1 MRAKVLIVLFLLVF
15 VLTGCATVGPASVKL
30 SSETGARSA
39 ELGALHQQMVRNY
52 FASERQRVETF
63 LKEKWEPQFLRNFLG
78 ETQILKL
85 LQESIAFDDAKTK
98 EIQIALETYLTDK
111 TEAPKAAS
119 EIIAALTKT
128 RGGEP
133 AEVRKVID
141 KFVPNVKVDAAT
153 THIAAL
159 IGTHEPGLLIMEF
172 AADAHEAID
181 KQRKEMIGPIDGAET
196 RVLAELNESYATLA
210 RAHGTITA
218 RLEAASRARE
228 QQDKLLMSAGIE
240 NPSAV
245 RERLAGISEKIGNA
259 LEAAGNLKNPN
270 EVAKTLKEKLKAL
283 F

>member
-1 MRAKVLIVLFLLVF
+1 MRLKTVIVLSLLILS
-15 VLTGCATVGPASVKL
+15 LTSCATVGPASVKL

-39 ELGALHQQMVRNY
+39 ELGTLHQQMVRNY

-78 ETQILKL
+78 ETQVLKL
-85 LQESIAFDDAKTK
+85 LQESIAFDEVKKK
-98 EIQIALETYLTDK
+98 EIQVALETYLTDK
-111 TEAPKAAS
+111 TESPKATS

-128 RGGEP
+128 RASEP
-133 AEVRKVID
+133 AEVRKVIG
-141 KFVPNVKVDAAT
+141 KFVPDAKVDAAT
-153 THIAAL
+153 AHVAAL
-159 IGTHEPGLLIMEF
+159 IGTHEPALLIMEF
-172 AADAHEAID
+172 AADAHDAID
-181 KQRKEMIGPIDGAET
+181 KQRKQMIGPIDAAET

-228 QQDKLLMSAGIE
+228 QQDKLLMSAGLE

-259 LEAAGNLKNPN
+259 LEAAGDLKNPDD
-270 EVAKTLKEKLKAL
+270 VAKTLKEKLKAL